1 MSANATPPALFVAK
15 KKGAVDR
22 FFFAL
27 FGRMWYTVV
36 RAGVV
41 DLLEEIQILRQ
52 SERGRVILLQ
62 DPRTGAKSV
71 RKELQGQYP
80 VYTQLQSLS
89 HPYLPQIREVTLEED
104 RTVILE
110 EYIEGATLDGISL
123 SQRQLTRLL
132 LELCDVLTFLHGQGI
147 LHRDIKPSNLM
158 LAADGYLRLIDFD
171 AAREERPQADQDTR
185 LLGTRGYAPPEQY
198 GFAQT
203 DARADIYALGVTF
216 RQLLGPLARKR
227 RWKKLLRKCT
237 ALDPKDRYRSVGQI
251 RRAVWLGRARR
262 WLLRPVLF
270 LILAQQLYYLAII
283 GYGIATDTE
292 FREVLHGVI
301 FETAW
306 LERTR
311 VFQGLDVDKLKTDR
325 TVGRRYTGDVSR
337 QTARVQAAYPG
348 RGVIYTGYL
357 DEADG
362 ALFGVFEVSYSVY
375 TGEYRY
381 ERFLGLCAAARD
393 GSVTPLI
400 DPQACQAS
408 PERYG
413 PAVRS
418 LYALDVFDTPIF

>member
-1 MSANATPPALFVAK
+1 MTLE
-15 KKGAVDR
+15 
-22 FFFAL
+22 
-27 FGRMWYTVV
+27 
-36 RAGVV
+36 GV
-41 DLLEEIQILRQ
+41 EILRV
-52 SERGRVILLQ
+52 SERGRVVLMR
-62 DPRTGAKSV
+62 DGETGRRYV
-71 RKELQGQYP
+71 RKELAGDAP
-80 VYTQLQSLS
+80 VYQRLQGLR
-89 HPYLPQIREVTLEED
+89 HPYLPAIEEVRREEG

-110 EYIEGATLDGISL
+110 EYIDGADLAHLTLG
-123 SQRQLTRLL
+123 QGQLTRIL
-132 LELCDVLTFLHGQGI
+132 LELCDVLEFLHGQGI

-158 LAADGYLRLIDFD
+158 LAADGHLRLIDFD

-262 WLLRPVLF
+262 WLLRPALL
-270 LILAQQLYYLAII
+270 LILAWQLYYLAII

-325 TVGRRYTGDVSR
+325 MVGRRYTGDVSR
-337 QTARVQAAYPG
+337 QAARVQAAYPD

-362 ALFGVFEVSYSVY
+362 ALFGVFEVSCSVY

-413 PAVRS
+413 PAVRA